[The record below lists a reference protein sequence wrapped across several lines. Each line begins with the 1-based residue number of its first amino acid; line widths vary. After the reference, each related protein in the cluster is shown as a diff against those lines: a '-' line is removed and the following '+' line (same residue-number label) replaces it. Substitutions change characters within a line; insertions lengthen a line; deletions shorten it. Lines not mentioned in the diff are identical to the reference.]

1 MKFVSVRDLRQR
13 SSEIWGLLREEGD
26 VVITSN
32 GKPIALL
39 SDVDEKNLEEYLLYT
54 RRLRATMAT
63 NSIQER
69 SRQQGLDRLTDD
81 EIESEIKDSRRNRP
95 Q

>member
-1 MKFVSVRDLRQR
+1 VKFVSVRDLRQR

-39 SDVDEKNLEEYLLYT
+39 SDIDENNLEEYLRNI
-54 RRLRATMAT
+54 RRLRATMAV

-69 SRQQGLDRLTDD
+69 SHKIGLDKLTDE
-81 EIESEIKDSRRNRP
+81 EIEAEIKEARRNRP
-95 Q
+95 R

>member
-13 SSEIWGLLREEGD
+13 SSEIWGLLRDEGD

-39 SDVDEKNLEEYLLYT
+39 SDIDEKNLEEYLLHT
-54 RRLRATMAT
+54 RRLRASMAI
-63 NSIQER
+63 NSMQER
-69 SRQQGLDRLTDD
+69 SGQQGLDKITDN
-81 EIESEIKDSRRNRP
+81 EIEAEIKDSRRNRP
-95 Q
+95 R